1 MSTEALATGALS
13 AAPVAPWAAPGTP
26 LKPSAGVAL
35 RGVLQRELKL
45 ALRRKSEWLSAVFF
59 LVLVAAMFPLAI
71 GPEPATLRLIGPG
84 VLWVAALLSS
94 MLSLGRLFEADHQ
107 DGSLEQMALSAA
119 PLSWVVAAKLLAHW
133 LVSGLPLVLLAPLL
147 GVQFGL
153 GWEAL
158 GMLTL
163 SLLIGTP
170 VLSLLG
176 SIGAALTL
184 GVRGSG
190 VLQSLLLLPLYV
202 PVLVF
207 GTGAVDAQMRGLGAE
222 AHVSVLLA
230 LLCGS
235 AAFSPWACAAALRLA
250 LE

>member
-1 MSTEALATGALS
+1 MNAVMPLPQALS
-13 AAPVAPWAAPGTP
+13 PWQAMGG
-26 LKPSAGVAL
+26 LL
-35 RGVLQRELKL
+35 RRDLRL
-45 ALRRKSEWLSAVFF
+45 ALRRKSEWLGAVFF
-59 LVLVAAMFPLAI
+59 FALVAAWFPLAI

-84 VLWVAALLSS
+84 VLWVAALLAS

-119 PLSWVVAAKLLAHW
+119 PLSWLVSAKVAAHW
-133 LVSGLPLVLLAPLL
+133 LMSGLPLVLLSPLL
-147 GVQFGL
+147 GLQFAL
-153 GWEAL
+153 TPEAL
-158 GMLTL
+158 TMLALT
-163 SLLIGTP
+163 LLIGTP

-176 SIGAALTL
+176 AIGAALTL
-184 GVRGSG
+184 GVRGGG

-207 GTGAVDAQMRGLGAE
+207 GTGAVDAQMRGLGGE

-230 LLCGS
+230 LLL
-235 AAFSPWACAAALRLA
+235 AATAFSPWACAAALRLA

>member
-1 MSTEALATGALS
+1 MNTSAITAAVHAPAPALPS
-13 AAPVAPWAAPGTP
+13 PWLAMG
-26 LKPSAGVAL
+26 
-35 RGVLQRELKL
+35 GVLRRDLRL
-45 ALRRKSEWLSAVFF
+45 ALRRKAEWLGAVFF
-59 LVLVAAMFPLAI
+59 FVLVAALFPLAI

-84 VLWVAALLSS
+84 VLWVAALLAS
-94 MLSLGRLFEADHQ
+94 MLSLNRLFEADHQ
-107 DGSLEQMALSAA
+107 DGSLEQLALSAA
-119 PLSWVVAAKLLAHW
+119 PLSWLVTAKLLAHW
-133 LVSGLPLVLLAPLL
+133 LISGLPLVLLSPLL
-147 GVQFGL
+147 GLQFGL
-153 GWEAL
+153 RPEAL
-158 GMLTL
+158 GILALT
-163 SLLIGTP
+163 LLIGTP

-176 SIGAALTL
+176 AIGAALTL
-184 GVRGSG
+184 GVRGGG

-230 LLCGS
+230 LLLGS